1 MGNAQPVTRVNRF
14 PNPAA
19 FPGYIVCPNG
29 GQVFY
34 VNSLG
39 IQDETTAD
47 IASNLYPSI
56 TAAMA
61 AVRANRGDTI
71 IALPGHTEN
80 TATTSMTFKAGVRI
94 VGVGNGDERPTINWN
109 VAGSTWSIATANFSI
124 ENCVL
129 NLASATS
136 TTVTKAITIAGASA
150 SFERCR
156 ITLGASASQLVTTG
170 IELTTGADK
179 FRFVANDVFS
189 TANAA
194 NVDVIKMTNA
204 IDRARFEDNV
214 ISCGMSTTTS
224 SVITMTTA
232 PTNIYIGF
240 NSLNNS
246 IASSTKSL
254 VGISSATGFVEYN
267 NVYIMAA
274 TGAGAAIGTPGALQF
289 NQNFG
294 TAGTTN
300 TTGILTPSTLAT

>member
-1 MGNAQPVTRVNRF
+1 MGNAQPITRVNRQ
-14 PNPAA
+14 PNPYA

-34 VNSLG
+34 VSSLG

-47 IASNLYPSI
+47 IASQLYPTL
-56 TAAMA
+56 TAALN
-61 AVRANRGDTI
+61 VSRANRGDTI
-71 IALPGHTEN
+71 ICLPGHTEN
-80 TATTSMTFKAGVRI
+80 IATTSPTFKAGVRV
-94 VGVGNGDERPTINWN
+94 VGVGNGDERPTFNWN
-109 VAGSTWSIATANFSI
+109 VAGSAWSIAVANFSI

-129 NLASATS
+129 DLSSAAS

-150 SFERCR
+150 SIERCR
-156 ITLGASASQLVTTG
+156 IRLGASATQLVTTG

-204 IDRARFEDNV
+204 IDRARFEDNI

-246 IASSTKSL
+246 IANSTKSL
-254 VGISSATGFVEYN
+254 VGIASATGFVEYN

-274 TGAGAAIGTPGALQF
+274 TGAAAGIGTPGALQF

-300 TTGILTPSTLAT
+300 TSGILTPGTPAT